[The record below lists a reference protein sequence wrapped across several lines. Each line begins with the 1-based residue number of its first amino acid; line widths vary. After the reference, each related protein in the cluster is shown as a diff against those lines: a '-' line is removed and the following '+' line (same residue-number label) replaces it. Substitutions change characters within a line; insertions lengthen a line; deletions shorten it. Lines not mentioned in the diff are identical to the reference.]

1 MRVSLFIT
9 CLVDQ
14 MFPDVGEAMV
24 ATLRR
29 LGLEVSFNDAQTC
42 CGQVAFNTG
51 YRPEAKAM
59 AEHFIHV
66 FESDPADFIVAP
78 SGSCTAM
85 VRNYYGE
92 LFHGLD
98 SPVPSGE
105 GLGERAHGVQALSQ
119 PSTKGRGD
127 DNQWRDRFSRV
138 RSRLREFSEFIV
150 NELGVEDVG
159 ARFPARVTYHDAC
172 HLLRELGI
180 SDQPRRLIR
189 AVRDVDF
196 VEMEAPDTCCGFGG
210 TFSVKYG
217 EISNAI
223 LQEKLAR
230 IVSSGV
236 EYVVAND
243 SSCLM
248 QIAGGLSR
256 SGAPV
261 KTMHLAELLAK
272 R

>member
-1 MRVSLFIT
+1 
-9 CLVDQ
+9 
-14 MFPDVGEAMV
+14 
-24 ATLRR
+24 
-29 LGLEVSFNDAQTC
+29 
-42 CGQVAFNTG
+42 
-51 YRPEAKAM
+51 
-59 AEHFIHV
+59 
-66 FESDPADFIVAP
+66 
-78 SGSCTAM
+78 M

-92 LFHGLD
+92 LFHE
-98 SPVPSGE
+98 P
-105 GLGERAHGVQALSQ
+105 
-119 PSTKGRGD
+119 GD
-127 DNQWRDRFSRV
+127 EQWRDRFKRI
-138 RSRLREFSEFIV
+138 RPRLREFSEFIV

-159 ARFPARVTYHDAC
+159 ARFASRVTYHDAC

-230 IVSSGV
+230 IESSGV
-236 EYVVAND
+236 QYVVAND

-248 QIAGGLSR
+248 QVAGGLSR
-256 SGAPV
+256 AGSQV

-272 R
+272 Q

>member
-24 ATLRR
+24 TTLRR
-29 LGLEVSFNDAQTC
+29 LGVEVGFNDAQTC

-51 YRPEAKAM
+51 YRPEARSM
-59 AEHFIHV
+59 AEYFLRV
-66 FESDPADFIVAP
+66 FETDRADFIVAP

-85 VRNYYGE
+85 VRNFYGE
-92 LFHGLD
+92 LFHG
-98 SPVPSGE
+98 
-105 GLGERAHGVQALSQ
+105 
-119 PSTKGRGD
+119 TGD
-127 DNQWRDRFSRV
+127 RQWQDRLARV
-138 RSRLREFSEFIV
+138 KPRLREFSEFIV

-159 ARFPARVTYHDAC
+159 ASFAHRVTYHDAC

-189 AVRDVDF
+189 SVRNVDLI
-196 VEMEAPDTCCGFGG
+196 EMEAADTCCGFGG

-223 LQEKLAR
+223 LQEKLTR
-230 IVSSGV
+230 IVNSGA
-236 EYVVAND
+236 EYVIAND

-256 SGAPV
+256 AGSSV
-261 KTMHLAELLAK
+261 KTLHLAELLAK
-272 R
+272 Q

>member
-24 ATLRR
+24 VTLRR
-29 LGLEVSFNDAQTC
+29 LGVEVSFNERQTC

-51 YRPEAKAM
+51 YRPEARSM
-59 AEHFIHV
+59 AEHFITV
-66 FESDPADFIVAP
+66 FENDRSDFIVAP

-85 VRNYYGE
+85 VRNFYGE
-92 LFHGLD
+92 LFAG
-98 SPVPSGE
+98 P
-105 GLGERAHGVQALSQ
+105 
-119 PSTKGRGD
+119 D
-127 DNQWRDRFSRV
+127 DGKWRDRLARV
-138 RSRLREFSEFIV
+138 RPRLREFSEFIA

-159 ARFPARVTYHDAC
+159 ARFAHRVTYHDAC

-180 SDQPRRLIR
+180 SDQPRRLIG
-189 AVRDVDF
+189 AVRDVDL

-230 IVSSGV
+230 ILNSGA
-236 EYVVAND
+236 EYVIAND

-256 SGAPV
+256 ANSPV

-272 R
+272 Q

>member
-14 MFPDVGEAMV
+14 LYPDVGEAMV
-24 ATLRR
+24 AVLRR
-29 LGLEVSFNDAQTC
+29 LGVEVSFNDAQTC

-51 YRPEAKAM
+51 YRPEARAM
-59 AEHFIHV
+59 AEHFIKV
-66 FESDPADFIVAP
+66 FESDQADFIVAP

-85 VRNYYGE
+85 VRNFYRE
-92 LFHGLD
+92 LFHGSD
-98 SPVPSGE
+98 DDVW
-105 GLGERAHGVQALSQ
+105 RKRIDGVRL
-119 PSTKGRGD
+119 
-127 DNQWRDRFSRV
+127 
-138 RSRLREFSEFIV
+138 RLREFSEFLV
-150 NELGVEDVG
+150 NELAVEDVG
-159 ARFPARVTYHDAC
+159 ARFPSRVTYHDAC
-172 HLLRELGI
+172 HLLRELHV

-210 TFSVKYG
+210 TFSVKYS

-223 LQEKLAR
+223 LQEKLTQIAD
-230 IVSSGV
+230 IGV
-236 EYVVAND
+236 EYVIAND

-256 SGAPV
+256 ANSPV

-272 R
+272 Q

>member
-14 MFPDVGEAMV
+14 MFPEVGEAMV
-24 ATLRR
+24 TTLRR
-29 LGLEVSFNDAQTC
+29 LGVEVSFNQSQTC
-42 CGQVAFNTG
+42 CGQIAFNTG
-51 YRPEAKAM
+51 YRPEARAM
-59 AEHFIHV
+59 AEHFIQV
-66 FESDPADFIVAP
+66 FENERADFIVAP

-85 VRNYYGE
+85 VRNFYRE
-92 LFHGLD
+92 LFHGSD
-98 SPVPSGE
+98 DE
-105 GLGERAHGVQALSQ
+105 AWR
-119 PSTKGRGD
+119 TKLED
-127 DNQWRDRFSRV
+127 V
-138 RSRLREFSEFIV
+138 RLRLREFSEFVV
-150 NELGVEDVG
+150 NELAVEDVG
-159 ARFPARVTYHDAC
+159 ARFASRVTYHDAC

-180 SDQPRRLIR
+180 SEQPRRLIR
-189 AVRDVDF
+189 AVREVDF
-196 VEMEAPDTCCGFGG
+196 VEMDAPDTCCGFGG

-230 IVSSGV
+230 IENSGV

-256 SGAPV
+256 AGSPV

-272 R
+272 Q

>member
-1 MRVSLFIT
+1 MIRVHPRESAASLKLMRVSLFIT

-14 MFPDVGEAMV
+14 LFPDVGEAMV

-29 LGLEVSFNDAQTC
+29 LGVEVAFNDTQTC

-51 YRPEAKAM
+51 YRPEARAM
-59 AEHFIHV
+59 AEHFIQV
-66 FESDPADFIVAP
+66 FENDTADFIVAP

-85 VRNYYGE
+85 VRNFYGE
-92 LFHGLD
+92 LFQGR
-98 SPVPSGE
+98 PSDQE
-105 GLGERAHGVQALSQ
+105 WLERI
-119 PSTKGRGD
+119 
-127 DNQWRDRFSRV
+127 NRV
-138 RSRLREFSEFIV
+138 GPRLREFSEFIV
-150 NELGVEDVG
+150 NELGAEDVG
-159 ARFPARVTYHDAC
+159 ARFPSRVTYHDAC

-189 AVRDVDF
+189 AVREIDF
-196 VEMEAPDTCCGFGG
+196 VEMDSPDTCCGFGG

-223 LQEKLAR
+223 MQEKLAR
-230 IVSSGV
+230 ITSSSV
-236 EYVVAND
+236 EYVIAND

-248 QIAGGLSR
+248 QIGGGLSR
-256 SGAPV
+256 AGSPI

-272 R
+272 Q

>member
-1 MRVSLFIT
+1 LKTIDKLKFVGQSIMRVSLFIT

-14 MFPDVGEAMV
+14 LYPDVGEAMV

-29 LGLEVSFNDAQTC
+29 LGVEVSFNDAQTC

-51 YRPEAKAM
+51 YRPEARAM
-59 AEHFIHV
+59 AEHFIKV
-66 FESDPADFIVAP
+66 FESDKADFIVAP

-85 VRNYYGE
+85 VRNFYGE
-92 LFHGLD
+92 LFHGPD
-98 SPVPSGE
+98 YQE
-105 GLGERAHGVQALSQ
+105 WRERL
-119 PSTKGRGD
+119 T
-127 DNQWRDRFSRV
+127 RV

-150 NELGVEDVG
+150 NDLGVEDVG
-159 ARFPARVTYHDAC
+159 ARFPSRVTYHDAC

-223 LQEKLAR
+223 LQEKLTR
-230 IVSSGV
+230 IADSGV
-236 EYVVAND
+236 EYVIAND

-256 SGAPV
+256 AGSPV

-272 R
+272 Q

>member
-14 MFPDVGEAMV
+14 LFPDVGEAMV

-29 LGLEVSFNDAQTC
+29 LGVEVSFNDAQTC

-51 YRPEAKAM
+51 YRPEARAM
-59 AEHFIHV
+59 AEHFV
-66 FESDPADFIVAP
+66 QTFADDKADFIVAP

-85 VRNYYGE
+85 ARNYYGE
-92 LFHGLD
+92 LFHGSED
-98 SPVPSGE
+98 AE
-105 GLGERAHGVQALSQ
+105 WRERLA
-119 PSTKGRGD
+119 
-127 DNQWRDRFSRV
+127 RV
-138 RSRLREFSEFIV
+138 RSRLREFSEFLV
-150 NELGVEDVG
+150 NDLGIEDVG
-159 ARFPARVTYHDAC
+159 ARFPSRVTYHDAC

-180 SDQPRRLIR
+180 ADQPRRLIR
-189 AVRDVDF
+189 AVRDLDF
-196 VEMEAPDTCCGFGG
+196 IEMEAPDTCCGFGG

-223 LQEKLAR
+223 LQEKIAR
-230 IVSSGV
+230 IAGSGV

-256 SGAPV
+256 AGSPV

-272 R
+272 Q

>member
-1 MRVSLFIT
+1 
-9 CLVDQ
+9 
-14 MFPDVGEAMV
+14 MV

-29 LGLEVSFNDAQTC
+29 LGVEVSFNEAQTC

-51 YRPEAKAM
+51 YRFEARAM
-59 AEHFIHV
+59 AEHFVKV
-66 FESDPADFIVAP
+66 FENETADFIVAP

-85 VRNYYGE
+85 VRNFYGE
-92 LFHGLD
+92 LFHGRED
-98 SPVPSGE
+98 E
-105 GLGERAHGVQALSQ
+105 AWRRRFTKVQ
-119 PSTKGRGD
+119 P
-127 DNQWRDRFSRV
+127 
-138 RSRLREFSEFIV
+138 RLREFSEFIV
-150 NELGVEDVG
+150 KELGTSDVG

-172 HLLRELGI
+172 HLLRELHLK
-180 SDQPRRLIR
+180 DEPRQLIR
-189 AVRDVDF
+189 SVDGIDF

-210 TFSVKYG
+210 TFSVKYA

-223 LQEKLAR
+223 LAEKLAR
-230 IVSSGV
+230 INASGV
-236 EYVVAND
+236 QYVIAND

-256 SGAPV
+256 ANSPV

>member
-14 MFPDVGEAMV
+14 MFPEVGDAMV

-29 LGLEVSFNDAQTC
+29 LGVEVSFNDAQTC

-51 YRPEAKAM
+51 YRPEARSM
-59 AEHFIHV
+59 AKHFIRV

-85 VRNYYGE
+85 VRNFYGE
-92 LFHGLD
+92 LFHDPDG
-98 SPVPSGE
+98 GE
-105 GLGERAHGVQALSQ
+105 
-119 PSTKGRGD
+119 
-127 DNQWRDRFSRV
+127 WRDRFSRV
-138 RSRLREFSEFIV
+138 RPRLREFSEFIV
-150 NELGVEDVG
+150 NDLGVEDVG
-159 ARFPARVTYHDAC
+159 ASFPHRVTYHDAC

-180 SDQPRRLIR
+180 SEQPRRLIR
-189 AVRDVDF
+189 AVRNVSLI
-196 VEMEAPDTCCGFGG
+196 EMEAPDTCCGFGG

-230 IVSSGV
+230 IANSGV
-236 EYVVAND
+236 EYVIAND

-248 QIAGGLSR
+248 QISGGLSR
-256 SGAPV
+256 AGSSV
-261 KTMHLAELLAK
+261 KIMHLAELLAK
-272 R
+272 Q

>member
-14 MFPDVGEAMV
+14 LYPDVGEAMV
-24 ATLRR
+24 STLRR
-29 LGLEVSFNDAQTC
+29 LGVEVSFNDAQTC

-51 YRPEAKAM
+51 YRPEARVM
-59 AEHFIHV
+59 AEHFVRV
-66 FESDPADFIVAP
+66 FETDAADFIVAP

-92 LFHGLD
+92 LFHGPD
-98 SPVPSGE
+98 
-105 GLGERAHGVQALSQ
+105 EREWQERL
-119 PSTKGRGD
+119 T
-127 DNQWRDRFSRV
+127 RV
-138 RSRLREFSEFIV
+138 RPRLREFSEFIV

-230 IVSSGV
+230 IANSGV

-256 SGAPV
+256 AGSPV

-272 R
+272 Q

>member
-1 MRVSLFIT
+1 
-9 CLVDQ
+9 
-14 MFPDVGEAMV
+14 MV

-29 LGLEVSFNDAQTC
+29 LGVEVTFNEAQTC
-42 CGQVAFNTG
+42 CGQFAFNTG
-51 YRPEAKAM
+51 YRPEARAI
-59 AEHFIHV
+59 AEHFIQT
-66 FESDPADFIVAP
+66 FENDHADFIVAP

-85 VRNYYGE
+85 VRNFYGE
-92 LFHGLD
+92 LFHD
-98 SPVPSGE
+98 SPLPLGE
-105 GLGERAHGVQALSQ
+105 GLGVRAYDAQALTQSS
-119 PSTKGRGD
+119 PKGRRQD
-127 DNQWRDRFSRV
+127 QEWRDRFNKIRP
-138 RSRLREFSEFIV
+138 RLREFSELLV

-189 AVRDVDF
+189 AVRELDF

-223 LQEKLAR
+223 LQEKLER
-230 IVSSGV
+230 IANSGV
-236 EYVVAND
+236 EYVIAND

-256 SGAPV
+256 TSSPV

-272 R
+272 Q

>member
-14 MFPDVGEAMV
+14 MFPEVGEAMV
-24 ATLRR
+24 STLRR
-29 LGLEVSFNDAQTC
+29 LGVTVNFNEQQTC

-51 YRPEAKAM
+51 YRPEARSM
-59 AEHFIHV
+59 AEHFIKV
-66 FESDPADFIVAP
+66 FEGDRSDFIVAP

-85 VRNYYGE
+85 VRNFYGE
-92 LFHGLD
+92 LFHG
-98 SPVPSGE
+98 P
-105 GLGERAHGVQALSQ
+105 
-119 PSTKGRGD
+119 D
-127 DNQWRDRFSRV
+127 DAEWRDRLGRV
-138 RSRLREFSEFIV
+138 KPRLREYSEFIV

-159 ARFPARVTYHDAC
+159 ARFPNRVTYHDAC
-172 HLLRELGI
+172 HLLRELGV

-189 AVRDVDF
+189 AVREVAL

-230 IVSSGV
+230 IQESGA
-236 EYVVAND
+236 EYVIAND

-256 SGAPV
+256 INSPV

>member
-14 MFPDVGEAMV
+14 LYPGVGEAMV
-24 ATLRR
+24 AVLRR
-29 LGLEVSFNDAQTC
+29 LGVEVSFNDAQTC

-51 YRPEAKAM
+51 YRPEARAM
-59 AEHFIHV
+59 AEHFIKA
-66 FESDPADFIVAP
+66 FESDQADFIVAP

-85 VRNYYGE
+85 VRNFYRE
-92 LFHGLD
+92 LFHGPD
-98 SPVPSGE
+98 DDGW
-105 GLGERAHGVQALSQ
+105 RKRIDGVRL
-119 PSTKGRGD
+119 
-127 DNQWRDRFSRV
+127 
-138 RSRLREFSEFIV
+138 RLREFSEFLV
-150 NELGVEDVG
+150 NELAVEDVG
-159 ARFPARVTYHDAC
+159 ARFPSRVTYHDAC
-172 HLLRELGI
+172 HLLRELHV

-210 TFSVKYG
+210 TFSVKYS

-223 LQEKLAR
+223 LQEKLTR
-230 IVSSGV
+230 IADSGV
-236 EYVVAND
+236 EYVIAND

-256 SGAPV
+256 ANSPV

-272 R
+272 Q

>member
-24 ATLRR
+24 TTLRR
-29 LGLEVSFNDAQTC
+29 LGLEVSFNDQQTC

-51 YRPEAKAM
+51 YRPEARSM
-59 AEHFIHV
+59 AEHLIRV
-66 FESDPADFIVAP
+66 FENDPADFIVAP

-92 LFHGLD
+92 LFHEPD
-98 SPVPSGE
+98 DRE
-105 GLGERAHGVQALSQ
+105 WQARL
-119 PSTKGRGD
+119 T
-127 DNQWRDRFSRV
+127 RV

-159 ARFPARVTYHDAC
+159 ARFPSRVTYHDAC

-189 AVRDVDF
+189 AVREVDF
-196 VEMEAPDTCCGFGG
+196 IEMEAPDTCCGFGG

-230 IVSSGV
+230 VASSGV

-256 SGAPV
+256 AGSPV

-272 R
+272 Q

>member
-14 MFPDVGEAMV
+14 LVPDVGEAMV

-29 LGLEVSFNDAQTC
+29 LGVDVTFNKAQTC

-51 YRPEAKAM
+51 YRPEARSM
-59 AEHFIHV
+59 AEHFVDV
-66 FESDPADFIVAP
+66 FEKERADFIVAP

-85 VRNYYGE
+85 VRNFYGE
-92 LFHGLD
+92 LFHG
-98 SPVPSGE
+98 P
-105 GLGERAHGVQALSQ
+105 
-119 PSTKGRGD
+119 D
-127 DNQWRDRFSRV
+127 DEVWRRRFSRV
-138 RSRLREFSEFIV
+138 RPRLREFSEFIV
-150 NELGVEDVG
+150 NELGVDDVG
-159 ARFPARVTYHDAC
+159 ARFSARVTYHDAC

-180 SDQPRRLIR
+180 AEAPRRLIR
-189 AVRDVDF
+189 AVAG
-196 VEMEAPDTCCGFGG
+196 VEFTEMAAPDTCCGFGG
-210 TFSVKYG
+210 TFSVKYA

-223 LQEKLAR
+223 LEEKLTR
-230 IVSSGV
+230 IATSGV
-236 EYVVAND
+236 EYVIAND

-256 SGAPV
+256 AGSSV

-272 R
+272 Q

>member
-14 MFPDVGEAMV
+14 LFPDVGEAMV

-29 LGLEVSFNDAQTC
+29 LGIEVSFNDAQTC

-51 YRPEAKAM
+51 YRPEARAM
-59 AEHFIHV
+59 AQHFV
-66 FESDPADFIVAP
+66 RTFENDKADFIVAP

-92 LFHGLD
+92 LFHGSED
-98 SPVPSGE
+98 QE
-105 GLGERAHGVQALSQ
+105 WQERL
-119 PSTKGRGD
+119 T
-127 DNQWRDRFSRV
+127 RV
-138 RSRLREFSEFIV
+138 RSRLCEFSEFIV
-150 NELGVEDVG
+150 NELGIEDVG
-159 ARFPARVTYHDAC
+159 ARFPSRVTYHDAC

-230 IVSSGV
+230 ISTSGV

-256 SGAPV
+256 AGSPV

-272 R
+272 Q

>member
-1 MRVSLFIT
+1 MRVSIFIT

-14 MFPDVGEAMV
+14 LFPDVGDAMV

-51 YRPEAKAM
+51 YRPEARAM
-59 AEHFIHV
+59 AEHFVQV
-66 FESDPADFIVAP
+66 FESDPAEFIVAP

-92 LFHGLD
+92 LFHGPD
-98 SPVPSGE
+98 DRE
-105 GLGERAHGVQALSQ
+105 WRERL
-119 PSTKGRGD
+119 T
-127 DNQWRDRFSRV
+127 RV
-138 RSRLREFSEFIV
+138 RPRLREFSEFIV

-230 IVSSGV
+230 IANSGV

-256 SGAPV
+256 AGSPV
-261 KTMHLAELLAK
+261 KAMHLTELLAK
-272 R
+272 Q